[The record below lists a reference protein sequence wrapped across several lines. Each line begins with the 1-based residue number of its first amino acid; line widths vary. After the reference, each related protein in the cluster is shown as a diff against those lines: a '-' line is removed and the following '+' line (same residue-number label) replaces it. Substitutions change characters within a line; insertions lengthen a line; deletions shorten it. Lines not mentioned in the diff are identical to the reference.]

1 MIPAF
6 KQEKALVKVIVKYS
20 RRFVSSSSS
29 RAGSCQVG
37 QFGTC
42 RDRRHD
48 AGCVGRIIS
57 RSAPGI
63 ISVVSC
69 YSILGNNVTGPGWS
83 GGKHSVYCHLILSF
97 WGK

>member
-1 MIPAF
+1 MI
-6 KQEKALVKVIVKYS
+6 QTS
-20 RRFVSSSSS
+20 RGFFSSSSS
-29 RAGSCQVG
+29 IAGSCQVG
-37 QFGTC
+37 QFGQC